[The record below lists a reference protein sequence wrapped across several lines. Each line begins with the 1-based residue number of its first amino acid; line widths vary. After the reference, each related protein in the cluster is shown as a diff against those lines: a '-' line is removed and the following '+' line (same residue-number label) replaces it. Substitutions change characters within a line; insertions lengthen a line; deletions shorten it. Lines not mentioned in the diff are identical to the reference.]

1 MNSYILVSEKANTSA
16 IIDPGADPAE
26 ILKRTGGTRVSD
38 ILITHGHEDHVGA
51 LEDIRKAT
59 SAMVHLH
66 PADAARFQLK
76 YDLPLVDGKEIFIG
90 GSRLRVWHAPGHT
103 PGMCCFDLE
112 DGRVLV
118 GDTVF
123 RGGPGKTW
131 SSEDFSRQMQTMQ
144 ETVFA
149 WPDETLFFPGHGEY
163 GRIGD
168 ERPFYEAFIERG
180 WPPALFGDVT
190 WSA

>member
-1 MNSYILVSEKANTSA
+1 MNSYILVDEQANTSA
-16 IIDPGADPAE
+16 IIDPGADPAQ
-26 ILKRTGGTRVSD
+26 IMDRTAGTRVSD

-51 LEDIRKAT
+51 LQDIREAT
-59 SAMVHLH
+59 SALVHMH
-66 PADAARFQLK
+66 PADAKRFHLK
-76 YDLPLVDGKEIFIG
+76 YDLPLVDGKEIFVG
-90 GSRLRVWHAPGHT
+90 GTHLRVLHTPGHT
-103 PGMCCFDLE
+103 PGMCCFDLG

-131 SSEDFSRQMQTMQ
+131 LAEDFNRQMQTMQ
-144 ETVFA
+144 EIVFA
-149 WPDETLFFPGHGEY
+149 WPDETLFFPGHGDY

-168 ERPFYEAFIERG
+168 ERPLFEAFFRRG
-180 WPPALFGDVT
+180 WPPGLFGDVT